1 MDGSRKKI
9 PKPQCSWN
17 VLIPSSP
24 EALWEF
30 IIKCNLDE
38 SSQVTSCCCY
48 FNDFLSFHPS
58 TFAVL
63 DMFYKSTKCLH
74 KYVQIGAGKE
84 TKYAYS
90 LQLCLLPFFLISEAT
105 I

>member
-1 MDGSRKKI
+1 MQLD
-9 PKPQCSWN
+9 

-74 KYVQIGAGKE
+74 KYVQIGARGRRQNMHILCSC
-84 TKYAYS
+84 ACYS
-90 LQLCLLPFFLISEAT
+90 FFLISEVT